1 MSGPY
6 SGKWAA
12 VNGISTVRDWSIN
25 DAHDSKPYVASNT
38 KFGKGRRRGI
48 ESWDGSYNHYGHT
61 PVVLPGELFQFIGY
75 GAPTN
80 NISGAGLRYVGNA
93 MCQQNV
99 ITLNWGG
106 GDIISVQESFNGHL
120 ALSEQG
126 SSGAEI
132 LDATVP
138 TVPQIACTKIEYSA
152 DGNDASF
159 TEWGNLVQAVI
170 TLSCELQE
178 YVNSSTVVTDSG
190 VCRIWKGFRPGP
202 IDWTLAVTEQ
212 NMDRSIFKKGDSR
225 IFRVYVT
232 DSLYY
237 EFKWG
242 MVKDFTGIQYNRET
256 GAIVQQT
263 VNIEMDGFDPTE
275 TTYDPNS
282 IGQVLL
288 PGGDQWFPIGAATGT
303 GA

>member
-25 DAHDSKPYVASNT
+25 DAHESKPYVASNT
-38 KFGKGRRRGI
+38 KFGKGRRRGV

-75 GAPTN
+75 GAPVN

-93 MCQQNV
+93 MCQQVV
-99 ITLNWGG
+99 ITLNWGA
-106 GDIISVQESFNGHL
+106 GDILSVQESFNGHL
-120 ALSEQG
+120 ALTEQG
-126 SSGAEI
+126 VSGAEI
-132 LDATVP
+132 LDLTVP
-138 TVPQIACTKIEYSA
+138 TVPQAACTRIDYST
-152 DGNDASF
+152 DNGNNWS
-159 TEWGNLVQAVI
+159 EWENIVQAVI

-178 YVNSSTVVTDSG
+178 YVNSSSG
-190 VCRIWKGFRPGP
+190 VTGPPCRLWKGFVPGP
-202 IDWTLAVTEQ
+202 IDWNIAVTEQ
-212 NMDRSIFKKGDSR
+212 NMDRTLFAKGDSLM
-225 IFRVYVT
+225 FRVYVT
-232 DSLYY
+232 DALYY

-242 MVKDFTGIQYNRET
+242 MVKDFTGIQWNRET

-263 VNIEMDGFDPTE
+263 VNIEMDGFDPSE
-275 TTYDPNS
+275 TTYDPDS
-282 IGQVLL
+282 IGHVLL
-288 PGGDQWFPIGAATGT
+288 PGGDQWWPLGTGTGT